1 MKVRQMRK
9 SAAAYREKKV
19 GGLFF
24 PHFLKFARQCSAG
37 FGGLGGLKNIREERT

>member
-19 GGLFF
+19 GGLFS
-24 PHFLKFARQCSAG
+24 PHFLKFAGRLSAG
-37 FGGLGGLKNIREERT
+37 FGGLGGLQVKREEP